1 VPGLDDEDDD
11 ASRPPPDPLDRLWFH
26 PSEMRSLA
34 RDGGSTATPRR
45 RTPRWLGPFAAGA
58 VAVGF
63 IVLVVVTALD
73 TSSQSPISPGV
84 TGFQSAEATARIIAT
99 AGASVV
105 TVQIARAD
113 GTSTASGVCVEK
125 GSVLTSAHTLEG
137 ATAVTLV
144 TVNGASFPALPA
156 GYDPDTDL
164 ALLRI
169 PPSKLPPARLGSS
182 DDLQEGSPVLGLA
195 AGSDDNHWVSAG
207 TLRAFDE
214 LATTPAGAV
223 LAGLMET
230 ETGAE
235 SKHTGG
241 AVVDP
246 SGEVV
251 GILTVPSDAP
261 ASGLAVPID
270 LAREVA
276 DQLVDKGTVTHAWL
290 GVVGTDDKDRAGGG
304 ARVDQVTPASPA
316 EKAGLAAGDVIV
328 AVGDDSTTTS
338 VSAMAELMGEVRR
351 RQPGRSL
358 ELTVLRDGGQR
369 RVPVELG
376 EKEPGTAPDAV
387 ATTMPPPTPQP

>member
-1 VPGLDDEDDD
+1 MPGLDDDDDD
-11 ASRPPPDPLDRLWFH
+11 ARRPPPDPLDRVWLH
-26 PSEMRSLA
+26 PSEMRSHA
-34 RDGGSTATPRR
+34 PGRVSTPPRR
-45 RTPRWLGPFAAGA
+45 RTPRWLGPLAAGA

-73 TSSQSPISPGV
+73 TGSNNPISPGV

-113 GTSTASGVCVEK
+113 GTTTASGVCVK
-125 GSVLTSAHTLEG
+125 RGSVLTSAHALEG
-137 ATAVTLV
+137 ATAITLV
-144 TVNGASFPALPA
+144 TVDGTSFPALPA
-156 GYDPDTDL
+156 GQDPDTDL

-169 PPSKLPPARLGSS
+169 QPSKLPPARLGSS
-182 DDLQEGSPVLGLA
+182 DDLREGAPVLALA
-195 AGSDDNHWVSAG
+195 GGADEHHWVSAG
-207 TLRAFDE
+207 TLRSFDE
-214 LATTPAGAV
+214 LATVQPNGAV

-235 SKHTGG
+235 SRHTGG

-246 SGEVV
+246 TGEVV
-251 GILTVPSDAP
+251 GILMVPADVE
-261 ASGLAVPID
+261 ASGLAVPMD
-270 LAREVA
+270 LARDVA
-276 DQLVDKGTVTHAWL
+276 DQLADTGRVTHAWL

-304 ARVDQVTPASPA
+304 AHVDHVTPASPA

-351 RQPGRSL
+351 PRPGHAL
-358 ELTVLRDGGQR
+358 ELTVLRDGGER

-376 EKEPGTAPDAV
+376 EKQPGTSPDSVVTTTPAEAPA
-387 ATTMPPPTPQP
+387 P

>member
-1 VPGLDDEDDD
+1 MPGLDDDDDD
-11 ASRPPPDPLDRLWFH
+11 ASRPPPDPLDRIWFH

-34 RDGGSTATPRR
+34 PGHVSTAPPR

-73 TSSQSPISPGV
+73 TGSDSPISPGV

-113 GTSTASGVCVEK
+113 GMSTASGVCVEK
-125 GSVLTSAHTLEG
+125 GSVLTSAHALEG
-137 ATAVTLV
+137 ATAITLV
-144 TVNGASFPALPA
+144 TVDGTSFPALP
-156 GYDPDTDL
+156 GGHDPDTDL

-169 PPSKLPPARLGSS
+169 RPSVLPSARLGSS
-182 DDLQEGSPVLGLA
+182 DDLQEGSPVLALA
-195 AGSDDNHWVSAG
+195 AGSGEHHWVSAG

-214 LATTPAGAV
+214 LATTPAGTV
-223 LAGLMET
+223 LAGLMDT

-235 SKHTGG
+235 NAHTGG

-246 SGEVV
+246 SGDVV
-251 GILTVPSDAP
+251 GILTVPADES

-270 LAREVA
+270 LARDVA
-276 DQLVDKGTVTHAWL
+276 DQLADTGSVTHAWL
-290 GVVGTDDKDRAGGG
+290 GVVGTDDKARAGGG
-304 ARVDQVTPASPA
+304 AHVDQVSPASPA
-316 EKAGLAAGDVIV
+316 EKAGLVTGDVIV
-328 AVGDDSTTTS
+328 AVGDDSSTTS

-351 RQPGRSL
+351 RRPGHSL
-358 ELTVLRDGGQR
+358 ELTVLRDGGER

-376 EKEPGTAPDAV
+376 AKAPGTVADAV
-387 ATTMPPPTPQP
+387 ATTTLPEAPPP